1 MYKLSKIMSI
11 MALIATDL
19 KRVPIGTFLTFWVP
33 IGSLFSVFWLNSREE
48 CQLSLH
54 VHNT

>member
-1 MYKLSKIMSI
+1 MAVFYKYEYMEITKII
-11 MALIATDL
+11 HPC
-19 KRVPIGTFLTFWVP
+19 PIY
-33 IGSLFSVFWLNSREE
+33 ISGSLFSVFWLNSREE